1 MTEGD
6 LDLTDRVIGMIE
18 SIYSLPPGV
27 VSADSARGEIE
38 QWDSLGHLVLILQL
52 EQEFGV
58 QLSPEDI
65 ETMTS
70 VRTIAEGLTIK
81 LAA

>member
-1 MTEGD
+1 M
-6 LDLTDRVIGMIE
+6 DLTERVIGMIE
-18 SIYSLPPGV
+18 SIYSLPSGV
-27 VSADSARGEIE
+27 VSSESKRGEIE
-38 QWDSLGHLVLILQL
+38 QWDSLGHLVLVLQL

-65 ETMTS
+65 ESMTS
-70 VRTIAEGLTIK
+70 VRAIADALANR

>member
-1 MTEGD
+1 MTEGSA
-6 LDLTDRVIGMIE
+6 DLTGRVIGMIE

-27 VSADSARGEIE
+27 VTIDSARGEIE

-70 VRTIAEGLTIK
+70 VRAIADGLALK

>member
-1 MTEGD
+1 V
-6 LDLTDRVIGMIE
+6 DLTGRVIGMIE

-27 VSADSARGEIE
+27 VSADSGRGEIE

-70 VRTIAEGLTIK
+70 VRAIADGLALK